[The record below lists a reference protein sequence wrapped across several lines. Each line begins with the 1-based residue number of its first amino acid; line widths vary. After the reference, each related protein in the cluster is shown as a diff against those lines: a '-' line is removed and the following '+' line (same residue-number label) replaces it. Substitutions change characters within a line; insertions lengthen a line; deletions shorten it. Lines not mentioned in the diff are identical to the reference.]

1 MDREERFGEGE
12 ERILLE
18 REERVERGISREE
31 RMNRQRIV
39 LLARRGLERLEMM
52 ERFREIE
59 ESG

>member
-1 MDREERFGEGE
+1 MDREERFGQGE
-12 ERILLE
+12 ERILL
-18 REERVERGISREE
+18 ERVERGISREE

-52 ERFREIE
+52 ERFRETE

>member
-39 LLARRGLERLEMM
+39 LLARRGLERLETM